1 MGTPLSLSL
10 NRRNDGTQVL
20 LVRGELDMSNIDGFI
35 QALRDATS
43 DGRTITI
50 DLGAVEYLDSAA
62 INALFDHVGQ
72 IDILANEVLMPLLTV
87 SGLADVVPVQP
98 SP

>member
-10 NRRNDGTQVL
+10 NRRDDGTQVL

-43 DGRTITI
+43 DGRTLTI
-50 DLGAVEYLDSAA
+50 DLGAAEYLDSAA

-98 SP
+98 SS